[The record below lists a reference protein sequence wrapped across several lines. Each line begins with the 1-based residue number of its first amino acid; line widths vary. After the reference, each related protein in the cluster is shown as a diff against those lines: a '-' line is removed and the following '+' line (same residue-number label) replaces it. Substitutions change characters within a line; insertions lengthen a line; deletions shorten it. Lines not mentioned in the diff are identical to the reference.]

1 MSLARPVRMFRI
13 CLMVNDSSV
22 SEALYHEVMYM
33 ALTLPEKPSGKSAWM
48 ERTPVKSDLS
58 VPKAVR
64 SGDSQG
70 AEFDE
75 SPADLQTTS
84 HRNYPYSES
93 VRLAMRQAEAQEY
106 GLAEDDS
113 GDDPIRIPDDILAEM
128 GIRPD
133 EVGQ

>member
-1 MSLARPVRMFRI
+1 MGNGSL
-13 CLMVNDSSV
+13 V

-33 ALTLPEKPSGKSAWM
+33 AQASPEIPAEESVWVDRAPV
-48 ERTPVKSDLS
+48 ERNLS
-58 VPKAVR
+58 VPKAAF

-70 AEFDE
+70 VELGV
-75 SPADLQTTS
+75 SPADLQITP
-84 HRNYPYSES
+84 HLNRPYSES
-93 VRLAMRQAEAQEY
+93 VRLAMRQTEAQEY

-128 GIRPD
+128 GISPD

>member
-1 MSLARPVRMFRI
+1 M
-13 CLMVNDSSV
+13 D
-22 SEALYHEVMYM
+22 
-33 ALTLPEKPSGKSAWM
+33 GQG
-48 ERTPVKSDLS
+48 PVKSDLS
-58 VPKAVR
+58 VPKAVS

-75 SPADLQTTS
+75 SPADLQAIS
-84 HRNYPYSES
+84 HRNHPYSES

-106 GLAEDDS
+106 GWAEDDS

-128 GIRPD
+128 GISPD